1 MVEYSRPIKTSAR
14 KIETNKRQEE
24 NDWIE
29 TKKFLSGKGGKWKA
43 DNGTTFLLHEGVVYQ
58 YTSEFGLSSILIID
72 RDGRIKGIPLVAELT
87 LDMQHVRPGN
97 RGNFLK
103 ELLQEEDRNRN
114 RRERGPKK
122 RIHEKPRA
130 EVIVIKEED
139 WLSKISKKRWGTIH
153 WEQHMKPT
161 EATRNSAK
169 RLSTGFQEDLIYPG
183 DTFEVIG

>member
-1 MVEYSRPIKTSAR
+1 MVEYSNRIKTSSR
-14 KIETNKRQEE
+14 RLENNRQQEE

-29 TKKFLSGKGGKWKA
+29 TKKFLTSKGGKWKS

-87 LDMQHVRPGN
+87 LDMQYVRPEN
-97 RGNFLK
+97 RGNFFKQLLK
-103 ELLQEEDRNRN
+103 EEDRNRN
-114 RRERGPKK
+114 RRERSPKK
-122 RIHEKPRA
+122 KIQVKPKA
-130 EVIVIKEED
+130 EIIVIKEKD

-153 WEQHMKPT
+153 WQQHLRPT

-169 RLSTGFQEDLIYPG
+169 RLSTGFQADLIYPG